1 MPKKLFGEALIE
13 KKVIT
18 QEQLKA
24 ALESSKKQGGTLG
37 QSLVKLGFVKEEVMS
52 KELSEFYGIPYLKLN
67 DYEVDSVVLSIIPE
81 ELVRK
86 YQVLPLDR
94 IGKTITVAI
103 ADFNN
108 VNALDELRAVTG
120 CQVIPLAAS
129 GTEIIAAIE
138 KYYKKVSLEDTLKDM
153 TADEET
159 FEVSKTEEDQAQ
171 ATELQAAAEDA
182 PAVKLVDYI
191 IMQAIEDGAS
201 DIHIEPYEEELR
213 IRVRIDGTLYEVQP
227 QAPKRMHRGMVSL
240 IKINSNL
247 DITDTRLA
255 QDGRMRVRHK
265 EKNKFIDLRV
275 STLPTIFGEKVVMRI
290 LDKTILG
297 YDFRQLGVEAEDL
310 DKFEQAMDMPY
321 GMILLTGPTSSG
333 KTTTLYTMLNQLNS
347 PKENLITVE
356 DPVEYQIYGI
366 NQMQVRPEIGL
377 TWDVG
382 LRAILRQDPDIIM
395 IGEIRDLD
403 SIEMAVKSALTGH
416 LVLSTI
422 HTNSACAT
430 ISRLINMG
438 AEPFLITASL
448 VMVVSQR
455 LIRSVCPQCKEEF
468 KPTQEI
474 LEKAGIKAAEAKN
487 TIFFRGTGCDFCRK
501 SGYKGRSALY
511 EVLVL
516 SRKLKELILEGATPT
531 VLEEAAQK
539 EGFRTLQEVALLKAK
554 RGITTLEE
562 AMSLTMGE

>member
-1 MPKKLFGEALIE
+1 MPKKLFGETLIE

-18 QEQLKA
+18 QEQLNA

-37 QSLVKLGFVKEEVMS
+37 QALVKLDFVKEEVMS
-52 KELSEFYGIPYLKLN
+52 RELSEFYGIPYLKLS

-94 IGKTITVAI
+94 VGKTITVAI

-120 CQVIPLAAS
+120 CQIIPLAAS

-138 KYYKKVSLEDTLKDM
+138 KYYKKVSLEDALKDM
-153 TADEET
+153 TAEEQT
-159 FEVSKTEEDQAQ
+159 LEISKTEEDHVQV
-171 ATELQAAAEDA
+171 TELQAAAEDA
-182 PAVKLVDYI
+182 PAVQLVNYI

-201 DIHIEPYEEELR
+201 DLHIEPYEDELR

-247 DITDTRLA
+247 DIAESRLA
-255 QDGRMRVRHK
+255 QDGRMRVHHK
-265 EKNKFIDLRV
+265 GKNRFIDLRV
-275 STLPTIFGEKVVMRI
+275 STLPTIFGEKVVMRV

-310 DKFEQAMDMPY
+310 DKFEQGMDIPY

-333 KTTTLYTMLNQLNS
+333 KTTTMYTMLNQLNS
-347 PKENLITVE
+347 IKENLITVE

-366 NQMQVRPEIGL
+366 NQMQINPDIGL

-382 LRAILRQDPDIIM
+382 LRAILRQDPDTIM
-395 IGEIRDLD
+395 IGEIRDFD
-403 SIEMAVKSALTGH
+403 SIEMAIKSALTGH

-448 VMVVSQR
+448 TMVVSQR

-487 TIFFRGTGCDFCRK
+487 ITFFRGTGCDFCRK

-511 EVLVL
+511 EVLLL

-539 EGFRTLQEVALLKAK
+539 EGFRTLHEVALLKAK
-554 RGITTLEE
+554 RGVTTLEE
-562 AMSLTMGE
+562 AMSLTMGD